1 MKRRTA
7 LATLVVVVGLCAAAP
22 ASAAQASATAT
33 IAAAISLTR
42 ILHLRFGYVVPGG
55 TPGTVLIDPSSERTF
70 FGGVTPVFT
79 DGAQHG
85 AASFNVVGTGTLTY
99 AITLPGS
106 ITLSSGGNP
115 MTVDEFIS
123 TPPDAGQL
131 AANGKQSV
139 VVGATLH
146 VLANQP
152 VGIYTGTFDVS
163 VAYN

>member
-1 MKRRTA
+1 MKKRTA
-7 LATLVVVVGLCAAAP
+7 LMTLVVAVGLCGSGP
-22 ASAAQASATAT
+22 ASAAQAAATAT
-33 IAAAISLTR
+33 MATAISISR
-42 ILHLRFGYVVPGG
+42 ILHLRFGYVVPSG

-79 DGAQHG
+79 DGGQHG

-99 AITLPGS
+99 AITLPVS
-106 ITLSSGGNP
+106 VTLTSGGNL
-115 MTVDEFIS
+115 MTVDEFVS
-123 TPPDAGQL
+123 TPPQTGQL

-152 VGIYTGTFDVS
+152 IGIYTGTFDVS